1 MDQVD
6 TVVQVYEALA
16 YYLIGV
22 ILMFSF
28 LAFSL
33 DDNEQIPEVFGSLLA
48 AFIWP
53 LVIFLAIIEFNRQK

>member
-1 MDQVD
+1 VVQVD
-6 TVVQVYEALA
+6 TVVLVYEILA
-16 YYLIGV
+16 YYLIGI

-33 DDNEQIPEVFGSLLA
+33 DKDETIADVFGALLA
-48 AFIWP
+48 ASVWP